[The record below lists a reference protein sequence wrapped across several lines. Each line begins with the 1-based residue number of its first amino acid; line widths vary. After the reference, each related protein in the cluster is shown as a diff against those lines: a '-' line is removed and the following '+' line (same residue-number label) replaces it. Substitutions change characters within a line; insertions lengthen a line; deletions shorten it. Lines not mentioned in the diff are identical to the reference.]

1 MNKQHTCPLIIE
13 GTPQSDNV
21 QKLEKVTMGLGFKN
35 KEDKLYDE
43 DWIQNLIHENGTF

>member
-13 GTPQSDNV
+13 GKPQSYNV
-21 QKLEKVTMGLGFKN
+21 KKLEKVTLSCGQKN

>member
-21 QKLEKVTMGLGFKN
+21 QKLEKVTLGLGLKIKKIN
-35 KEDKLYDE
+35 YMMKIGYK
-43 DWIQNLIHENGTF
+43 I